1 MFLFILQIDS
11 DLKTMV
17 DNRSLTAAGAAA
29 AARATEIENYET
41 QTRLW
46 NESEYVEECREA
58 RERAINNTP
67 VYNTGNRVHHIRSIQ
82 VPDAH
87 TWNQLFG
94 REILPP
100 TLRQYSQA
108 SIDYYQ
114 RNTNTNTRQPIA
126 FAGQMNVS
134 MIMMENYRPRV
145 HIAIFIVYLV
155 PHREFHDGHII
166 QTEFSE
172 GSRTHQNINR
182 MFDPNENAIVEQV
195 TEYDILRFVAD
206 HDEMLDL
213 LYSNFIDPD
222 FNSLR
227 FAHRDGGYVVDP
239 NFQGQH
245 QWNND
250 IVLRLH
256 EEQREQANADI
267 IIRIPPPP
275 PVNNFEEIYRQNI
288 IQYEDNA
295 DDNDI
300 LPVQT

>member
-1 MFLFILQIDS
+1 
-11 DLKTMV
+11 MV
-17 DNRSLTAAGAAA
+17 DDRNLATAAA
-29 AARATEIENYET
+29 AVSPFDEYENH
-41 QTRLW
+41 TRIW
-46 NESEYVEECREA
+46 NQSNYVERLCD
-58 RERAINNTP
+58 ERNRNINNTP
-67 VYNTGNRVHHIRSIQ
+67 GYNTGNRVHHIRTIQ
-82 VPDAH
+82 VSDAH
-87 TWNQLFG
+87 IWNQLFG

-108 SIDYYQ
+108 SIDYYTE
-114 RNTNTNTRQPIA
+114 RNTNTRQQPIA
-126 FAGQMNVS
+126 FAGQMHLS

-213 LYSNFIDPD
+213 LHSNFIDPE
-222 FNSLR
+222 FNSMR
-227 FAHRDGGYVVDP
+227 FAHRRDGGYVVDP
-239 NFQGQH
+239 DFQGQH

-256 EEQREQANADI
+256 EEQIERANAD

-275 PVNNFEEIYRQNI
+275 PVNNFAEIYMQNI
-288 IQYEDNA
+288 IQYENDE

-300 LPVQT
+300 LPAQT

>member
-1 MFLFILQIDS
+1 
-11 DLKTMV
+11 MV

-67 VYNTGNRVHHIRSIQ
+67 GYRNGNRVHHIRTIQ
-82 VPDAH
+82 VSDAH
-87 TWNQLFG
+87 IWNQLFG

-114 RNTNTNTRQPIA
+114 RNTNTNTNTRQPIA

-213 LYSNFIDPD
+213 LHSNFIDPE
-222 FNSLR
+222 FNSMR
-227 FAHRDGGYVVDP
+227 FAHRRDGGYVVDP
-239 NFQGQH
+239 DFQGQH

-256 EEQREQANADI
+256 EEQIERANADI

-288 IQYEDNA
+288 IQYEDDE